1 MGCGSSTPAAGGA
14 RPVPKKKGPAKARA
28 AKAGGAPDRS
38 KDPLSGL
45 DLAPGCV
52 MAEYIWIDG
61 SMAQCRSKCKVRDPP
76 SPGAPR
82 APRPSTTPSRPRPPR
97 PRTREGADARG
108 IWDGWVTSPH
118 LTSPHLTSPP
128 CTIPAPGGQTLYL
141 KAGKKVELSDLPKW
155 NFDGS
160 STG

>member
-52 MAEYIWIDG
+52 MAEYVWIDG

-76 SPGAPR
+76 RGAPR
-82 APRPSTTPSRPRPPR
+82 RRGPDPHAPLPPGPTPPAPG
-97 PRTREGADARG
+97 REGGADARHG
-108 IWDGWVTSPH
+108 RR
-118 LTSPHLTSPP
+118 
-128 CTIPAPGGQTLYL
+128 CT
-141 KAGKKVELSDLPKW
+141 
-155 NFDGS
+155 
-160 STG
+160 